1 MLNLVNVSSVETSC
15 IKNYILQFEQNL
27 SSVQENETTI
37 EMCAT
42 DFYLLLYFCLRKFNF
57 KLGFYVF
64 CFLVAP
70 FSNILL

>member
-42 DFYLLLYFCLRKFNF
+42 DFFFYYFIF
-57 KLGFYVF
+57 V
-64 CFLVAP
+64 
-70 FSNILL
+70 